1 MNIDLTGRTALV
13 TGASRGI
20 GKEIAMA
27 LGAAGA
33 NVACI
38 ATNEAL
44 LQEVVGQ
51 IPNGLAIKTD
61 VTKGDEVNA
70 AVKQTVEKF
79 GGLDILVNNAGIT
92 RDNLLIRMKEEE
104 WDPVIEINLKAPYR
118 FIKAASRSLLRSKHG
133 RVINISS
140 IAGIMGNPGQANYS
154 ASKGGLIAMTKSA
167 AREYASRG
175 VTVNAIAPGFIRT
188 DMVAQMDE
196 KKVEAA
202 LEGVPLKRMGETKE
216 IASAVVYLAGDGA
229 AYITGQTIVID
240 GGMSM

>member
-1 MNIDLTGRTALV
+1 MKIDLTGRTALV

-20 GKEIAMA
+20 GREIATA

-33 NVACI
+33 NVSCI

-44 LQEVVGQ
+44 LREVAGG
-51 IPNGLAIKTD
+51 IPSGLAIKTD
-61 VTKGDEVNA
+61 VTDADEVVA

-92 RDNLLIRMKEEE
+92 RDNLLIRMKDEE

-118 FIKAASRSLLRSKHG
+118 FMKAASRSLLRSKHG
-133 RVINISS
+133 RIINISS
-140 IAGIMGNPGQANYS
+140 VAGIMGNPGQANYS

-167 AREYASRG
+167 AREYAGRG
-175 VTVNAIAPGFIRT
+175 ITVNAIAPGFIRT
-188 DMVAQMDE
+188 DMVAKMDE
-196 KKVEAA
+196 TTVQAA
-202 LEGVPLKRMGETKE
+202 LAKVPFKRMGEPGE
-216 IASAVVYLAGDGA
+216 IASAVVFLAGDGA

-240 GGMSM
+240 GGMAM

>member
-20 GKEIAMA
+20 GREIAVA

-33 NVACI
+33 NVACL

-44 LQEVVGQ
+44 LQEVVAL
-51 IPNGLAIKTD
+51 IPSGLAIRTD
-61 VTKGDEVNA
+61 VTQADEIEA
-70 AVKQTVEKF
+70 AVKQTVGKF

-92 RDNLLIRMKEEE
+92 RDNILIRMKEEE

-118 FIKAASRSLLRSKHG
+118 FMKAASRNLLRSKHG
-133 RVINISS
+133 RIINISS
-140 IAGIMGNPGQANYS
+140 VAGVMGNPGQANYS
-154 ASKGGLIAMTKSA
+154 ASKGGLISMTKSA

-188 DMVAQMDE
+188 DMVAKLDE
-196 KKVEAA
+196 STVEAA
-202 LEGVPLKRMGETKE
+202 LKNIPLKRMGEPQE
-216 IASAVVYLAGDGA
+216 IASAVVFLSGDNA
-229 AYITGQTIVID
+229 AYITGQTLIID
-240 GGMSM
+240 GGMAM